1 MCRFKEIDVQLLKAS
16 LYRWMKGNPGLRD
29 CFKQKKSWKEIFQKI
44 NFDWGSERKYN
55 LCECEHLW
63 TFANISTFCSK
74 ILFYILECMII
85 FEKEDLQKKF
95 GTFLRD
101 RINVQNQ
108 QPQKDLHRR
117 PSDADGSHIG
127 AVRCMMYDVWRV
139 NSHNGVIIWCMTS
152 ASNHTSELRCS
163 NMHSNKYVQIYAPH
177 FYEFFDALE
186 RFT

>member
-44 NFDWGSERKYN
+44 NFDWGSEIKYN

-85 FEKEDLQKKF
+85 FEKEDLQKKIWDIF
-95 GTFLRD
+95 TGSNKRTKSATSKRLTSATIGCWWFT
-101 RINVQNQ
+101 
-108 QPQKDLHRR
+108 HR
-117 PSDADGSHIG
+117 S
-127 AVRCMMYDVWRV
+127 CKMYDVW
-139 NSHNGVIIWCMTS
+139 CM
-152 ASNHTSELRCS
+152 
-163 NMHSNKYVQIYAPH
+163 KGK
-177 FYEFFDALE
+177 
-186 RFT
+186 FTQRSDHMMYD